1 MFGFDHRLHIVVA
14 CASRIQVSQNRPRVN
29 NKATVLA
36 PAGPKMLDD
45 FWHFGTWVLVKIP
58 LSFHY
63 TGWFIGISRSWI
75 ISIPNILGSLI

>member
-1 MFGFDHRLHIVVA
+1 M
-14 CASRIQVSQNRPRVN
+14 
-29 NKATVLA
+29 A
-36 PAGPKMLDD
+36 PAGPKILDD

-75 ISIPNILGSLI
+75 INIPNILGSIIPQLIINPARGLVATAHMGIGQNGISLG